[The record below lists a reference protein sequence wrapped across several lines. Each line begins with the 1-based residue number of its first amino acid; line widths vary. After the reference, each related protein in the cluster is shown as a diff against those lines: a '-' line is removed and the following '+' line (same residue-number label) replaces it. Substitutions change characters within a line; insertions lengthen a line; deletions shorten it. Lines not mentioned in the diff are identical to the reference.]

1 MIHELTSSQFIAA
14 PLSRV
19 WAYFSDPKN
28 LNELTPPSMHFE
40 IKSNPGLMYTGQ
52 MIAYRIR
59 ILPGI
64 KLSWLTEIRHVKE
77 EAYFV
82 DEQRIGP
89 YRIWYH
95 EHRFVAQN
103 GGVLMTDK
111 VTYALPF
118 GILGEVVHLMWV
130 KRQLRGIFDYRTKK
144 VNELFNGS

>member
-1 MIHELTSSQFIAA
+1 MIQELHSSQFIPA
-14 PLSRV
+14 PLGHV
-19 WAYFSDPKN
+19 WTYFSDPKN
-28 LNELTPPSMHFE
+28 LNELTPDSLRFE
-40 IKSNPGLMYTGQ
+40 IKSQPGLMYTGQ

-64 KLSWLTEIRHVKE
+64 KVSWLTEIRHVKE

-111 VTYALPF
+111 VTYALP
-118 GILGEVVHLMWV
+118 GGLLGELIHLVWV
-130 KRQLRGIFDYRTKK
+130 KRQLRQIFAYRTQK
-144 VNELFNGS
+144 VNEIFSR

>member
-19 WAYFSDPKN
+19 WSYFSDPKN

-64 KLSWLTEIRHVKE
+64 KLSWLTEIRHVKD

-103 GGVLMTDK
+103 RGVLMTDK